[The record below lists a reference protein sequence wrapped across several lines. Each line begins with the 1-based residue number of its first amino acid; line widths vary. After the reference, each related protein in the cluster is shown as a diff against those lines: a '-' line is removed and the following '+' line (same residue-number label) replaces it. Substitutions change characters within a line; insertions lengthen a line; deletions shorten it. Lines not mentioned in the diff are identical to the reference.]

1 MTRKFEHIP
10 RIEGSTDEEHIEH
23 FLKVKY
29 RSLDEKTDTQK
40 FLNNEVKIQKDIYS
54 YAYAAIIHPN
64 EIEDLDPK
72 KKYIPK
78 ITLLKEERNQL
89 YLSAA
94 LVTLVQ
100 ASTILLIVVYF
111 EDGDGV
117 HLIPAKEFY
126 ILIPRLISS
135 IMMHLNVEPDIRQG
149 IELMKYA
156 INHPQKFRPIKK
168 NYEKETAES
177 VSYLGAKRRA
187 FCAFLLGFNQATIA
201 IVAEILVI
209 VFLNSLSSLLLI
221 IMKYVSLAAVVKF
234 DDMYAASLGKHVI
247 QGAANTK
254 LFISNKRRDRI
265 LKAQ

>member
-1 MTRKFEHIP
+1 METE
-10 RIEGSTDEEHIEH
+10 
-23 FLKVKY
+23 
-29 RSLDEKTDTQK
+29 Q
-40 FLNNEVKIQKDIYS
+40 
-54 YAYAAIIHPN
+54 
-64 EIEDLDPK
+64 LDPK
-72 KKYIPK
+72 KKFMPRIV
-78 ITLLKEERNQL
+78 LLKEERNIL

-100 ASTILLIVVYF
+100 ASTILLIIVYF
-111 EDGDGV
+111 EEDG
-117 HLIPAKEFY
+117 LKLKPANDFL

-135 IMMHLNVEPDIRQG
+135 VMMHLNVEPDIRQG

-156 INHPQKFRPIKK
+156 INHPQKFRTIKK
-168 NYEKETAES
+168 NYEKETPETI
-177 VSYLGAKRRA
+177 SYLGVKRRA

-201 IVAEILVI
+201 IVAEVLVI
-209 VFLNSLSSLLLI
+209 IFLNTLSSLLLI

-247 QGAANTK
+247 QGAAGTK